1 MAIITASRIMLI
13 HALAE
18 SLAPI
23 HQAFASDWPE
33 ARCFDLLDTSL
44 AVDLAFDGSV
54 TATMCERFLSL
65 AHYAA
70 GLTGEG
76 GGTAGI
82 LFTCSAFQ
90 PAIDAVKR
98 DLSMPVLRPNEAAFE
113 EALASGSRIGLL
125 VTFAPS
131 LPALTIELRGM
142 AAERGVPLKLDA
154 RFVEGALAAL
164 KAGDG
169 ARHDTLVAAAAAEMR
184 DLDALVLGQFSLA
197 RAAAAIAPVAGRKL
211 LTTPVS
217 AVRKLR
223 SLVQLA

>member
-1 MAIITASRIMLI
+1 MTAPRIMLI

-18 SLAPI
+18 SVAPI

-33 ARCFDLLDTSL
+33 ARYFDLLDSSL
-44 AVDLAFDGSV
+44 APDLSLDGSV
-54 TATMCERFLSL
+54 TVIMRERFLLL
-65 AHYAA
+65 ARYAA
-70 GLTGEG
+70 NLSGEG
-76 GGTAGI
+76 GKTAGI

-90 PAIDAVKR
+90 PAIDAVKS
-98 DLSMPVLRPNEAAFE
+98 DLSIPVLRPNEAAFE
-113 EALASGSRIGLL
+113 EALASCDRIGLL

-131 LPALTIELRGM
+131 LPALTAELRGM

-154 RFVEGALAAL
+154 RFVDGALAAL

-169 ARHDTLVAAAAAEMR
+169 ARHDALVAAAAKEMR

-197 RAAAAIAPVAGRKL
+197 RAATEIAQVTGRKV

-223 SLVQLA
+223 KLV